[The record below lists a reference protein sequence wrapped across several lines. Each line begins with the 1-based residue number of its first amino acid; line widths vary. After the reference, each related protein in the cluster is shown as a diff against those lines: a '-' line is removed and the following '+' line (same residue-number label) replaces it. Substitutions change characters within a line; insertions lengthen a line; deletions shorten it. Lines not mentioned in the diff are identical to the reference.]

1 MACGR
6 LLGQFPTY
14 MVRSYS
20 LKKFSG
26 WRKAVSRVSDRAVAE
41 LGSRL
46 PSVSAVLGQLG
57 LGGMQPCA
65 HSAHTPST
73 CAIATCR
80 FYTQSPCLADSLSIH
95 SACTVSLCMLYT
107 VCAQSAHTQSLHTQS
122 LHTFCMH
129 SLSCMLYSLCTHS
142 LHTQSAHI
150 AFAHAL
156 YIQSLHVICTV
167 SLAQMWLGWDLK
179 SSVKPCKTLELK
191 LPVLLTLLPPSLLLY
206 YLPSYCAWPIP
217 GLPYLS
223 REEMKEG
230 FQAHRKESREIIQP

>member
-6 LLGQFPTY
+6 LLGQFPIYT
-14 MVRSYS
+14 VRSYS

-26 WRKAVSRVSDRAVAE
+26 WCKAVSWVSDRAVAE

-46 PSVSAVLGQLG
+46 PSVSAVLGQPG

-80 FYTQSPCLADSLSIH
+80 FYTQSPCIADSLCIH

-107 VCAQSAHTQSLHTQS
+107 VCAHTQS
-122 LHTFCMH
+122 LHTFSMH

-142 LHTQSAHI
+142 LHTQSAHT
-150 AFAHAL
+150 ASAHAL
-156 YIQSLHVICTV
+156 YIQSLHALCRVP
-167 SLAQMWLGWDLK
+167 LAQMWLGWDLK

-223 REEMKEG
+223 REEIKERFPG
-230 FQAHRKESREIIQP
+230 TQKRK